1 MNFHPSHP
9 SPDDGWLVVLLLRDN
24 LIPAFNANPDDL
36 PVTLAYACIAP
47 HGGEI
52 IPELASKSMLP
63 KFEETRIAM
72 RALAKKISEANPH
85 TIVIASPHNLRLVSR
100 IAVVVSE
107 NSSGTLK
114 GANRSVFLSASSDVD
129 FGKIL
134 LGESEKEGL
143 PVVGANYGTA
153 TGSSSDMLM
162 DWGTLV
168 PLWFV
173 LKERKVK
180 SKILIV
186 TPSREIPLRKNFL
199 FGRLLGRLMNKNQR
213 KKYAFIASADQAHAH
228 SRTGPYGYS
237 PAAAKYDEMVLAAI
251 RGNNLK
257 QILQMR
263 SKFVEEA
270 KPDSL
275 WQMVMLAGIN
285 ESVPLRSQLLS
296 YQVPTYYGMA
306 CAGFEPN

>member
-1 MNFHPSHP
+1 MT
-9 SPDDGWLVVLLLRDN
+9 LV
-24 LIPAFNANPDDL
+24 
-36 PVTLAYACIAP
+36 YACIAP

-63 KFEETRIAM
+63 KFEITRAAM
-72 RALAKKISEANPH
+72 RVLAKRISETHAQ
-85 TIVIASPHNLRLVSR
+85 TVVIASPHNLRLASR

-114 GANRSVFLSASSDVD
+114 GSSNRSVCLRARCDID
-129 FGKIL
+129 FGRIL
-134 LGESEKEGL
+134 VGQAEKEGL

-153 TGSSSDMLM
+153 AGSSSDMQM

-173 LKERKVK
+173 LKERKLK

-186 TPSREIPLRKNFL
+186 TPSREIPLRTNFV
-199 FGRLLGRLMNKNQR
+199 FGRLLGRLMNKDR
-213 KKYAFIASADQAHAH
+213 KRSFVFIASADQAHAH
-228 SRTGPYGYS
+228 SRTGPYGFS
-237 PAAAKYDEMVLAAI
+237 AAASKYDDLVLNAI
-251 RGNNLK
+251 RDNDLK
-257 QILQMR
+257 RILR
-263 SKFVEEA
+263 LKPRFIEEA

-275 WQMVMLAGIN
+275 WQMVILAGIN
-285 ESVPLRSQLLS
+285 EVVPLRSQLLS
-296 YQVPTYYGMA
+296 YQVPSYYGMA

>member
-1 MNFHPSHP
+1 MT
-9 SPDDGWLVVLLLRDN
+9 LV
-24 LIPAFNANPDDL
+24 
-36 PVTLAYACIAP
+36 YACIAP

-52 IPELASKSMLP
+52 IPELAPKSVLP
-63 KFEETRIAM
+63 KFEKTRIAM
-72 RALAKKISEANPH
+72 RALAKRISEAHPD
-85 TIVIASPHNLRLVSR
+85 TVVIASPHNLRLVSR

-114 GANRSVFLSASSDVD
+114 GANRSVFLRASCDVD
-129 FGKIL
+129 FGKLL

-143 PVVGANYGTA
+143 PVVGANHGTA
-153 TGSSSDMLM
+153 TGSSSDMQM

-173 LKERKVK
+173 LKERKLK

-186 TPSREIPLRKNFL
+186 TPSREIPLGKNFL
-199 FGRLLGRLMNKNQR
+199 FGRLLGRLMNKNR
-213 KKYAFIASADQAHAH
+213 REKYAFIASADQAHAH

-237 PAAAKYDEMVLAAI
+237 PAAAKYDEMVLDAI

-257 QILQMR
+257 RILRMR
-263 SKFVEEA
+263 SEFVENA

-285 ESVPLRSQLLS
+285 EAIPLRSQLLS
-296 YQVPTYYGMA
+296 YQVPSYYGMA

>member
-1 MNFHPSHP
+1 M
-9 SPDDGWLVVLLLRDN
+9 
-24 LIPAFNANPDDL
+24 
-36 PVTLAYACIAP
+36 TLAYACIAP

-72 RALAKKISEANPH
+72 RVLAKRISEIHPH
-85 TIVIASPHNLRLVSR
+85 TVVIASPHNLRLVSR
-100 IAVVVSE
+100 IAVVISE

-114 GANRSVFLSASSDVD
+114 GSNRSVFLRASCDVD

-153 TGSSSDMLM
+153 AGSSSDMMM

-173 LKERKVK
+173 LKERKLK

-186 TPSREIPLRKNFL
+186 TPSREIPLRTNFV
-199 FGRLLGRLMNKNQR
+199 FGQLLGRLMSKNR
-213 KKYAFIASADQAHAH
+213 KRKFVFIASSDQAHAH
-228 SRTGPYGYS
+228 SRSGPYGYS
-237 PAAAKYDEMVLAAI
+237 PSAAKYDDLVLNAI
-251 RGNNLK
+251 RENSLK
-257 QILQMR
+257 QILR
-263 SKFVEEA
+263 LKPKFVEQA

-275 WQMVMLAGIN
+275 WQMVMLAGIS
-285 ESVPLRSQLLS
+285 EAVPLRSQLLS
-296 YQVPTYYGMA
+296 YQVPSYYGMA
-306 CAGFEPN
+306 CAGFEPS